1 MKLFSRSC
9 ARVVLL
15 SLASSVAFARAPF
28 EAVAITAGPSP
39 VTVTATGSNLSDFVS
54 SLINTNGQF
63 APLNGRAYTASS
75 TFLGVPNA
83 ITFNTNATGTAVT
96 YGLTPIGF
104 SRTFTG
110 ASKQA
115 VDDQIDAFF
124 QKDGADTVAR
134 FLKAIAEKSPLA
146 VTDGNPNSATALAAG
161 STFTGQGFTPAD
173 EIVAGL
179 DDAAGGKARFG
190 GFGIGF
196 NAGKFE
202 AGDFKGT
209 NYDFS
214 ITGLNVG
221 LGERVRLVT
230 PIALSFLKVEGAQV
244 AGAGINF
251 ALPIRLRVMNK
262 DNPFNWRVTP
272 IAGVS
277 LRGSADLAGGALL
290 WQAGVTNTVDY
301 KATPKLVVCMIN
313 QATFHRSIG
322 VTYGDYRF
330 DPKIDQQVLKN
341 GLRLVSPFS
350 PRVIGDFFAVDTRF
364 LKAAAVKNFQ
374 TYGGSLSF
382 RVTPSYNISL
392 GANYDTGTRFKA
404 YSVGLSSAWRW

>member
-1 MKLFSRSC
+1 MNNKLR
-9 ARVVLL
+9 L
-15 SLASSVAFARAPF
+15 SGYALIISLTAAFAVARNPF
-28 EAVAITAGPSP
+28 EAVATTTGPAPITLSAS
-39 VTVTATGSNLSDFVS
+39 GSNLSDFVS

-110 ASKQA
+110 TSKQD
-115 VDDQIDAFF
+115 VDDQIDDFF
-124 QKDGADTVAR
+124 KKNGADTIAR

-146 VTDGNPNSATALAAG
+146 VTDGNPNSATALAAAG
-161 STFTGQGFTPAD
+161 TFTGQGFTSVD
-173 EIVAGL
+173 EITAGL
-179 DDAAGGKARFG
+179 DGGKARYG

-202 AGDFKGT
+202 AGDFKGN

-214 ITGLNVG
+214 LTGLNIG
-221 LGERVRLVT
+221 LGDSVRLIT
-230 PIALSFLKVEGAQV
+230 PISFNYLTVEGAKV
-244 AGAGINF
+244 AGMGINL
-251 ALPIRLRVMNK
+251 AMPVRLRVMSK
-262 DNPFNWRVTP
+262 DNPLNWRVTP
-272 IAGVS
+272 LAGVS

-290 WQAGVTNTVDY
+290 WQAGVTNTIDY

-322 VTYGDYRF
+322 INYGDYSF
-330 DPKIDQQVLKN
+330 DPKVDQQILKN
-341 GLRLVSPFS
+341 GFRLVSPLT
-350 PRVIGDFFAVDTRF
+350 PRLIGDFFAVDTRF
-364 LKAAAVKNFQ
+364 LKAAAVKGFQ

-382 RVTPSYNISL
+382 RATPNYNVSL

-404 YSVGLSSAWRW
+404 YSIGLSSAWRW